1 MKRLVSITVLVGFLV
16 YTGSY
21 VFVYLFRAFRIAE
34 PADNAVVRIWHGDP
48 MIRAVLVAVLF
59 CIGLVMLLLVLL
71 DRDAGTRSGSVR
83 LRSDLSDWIEER
95 ADSTS
100 ETPDAVADRAV
111 ASYRAA
117 LEGGRP
123 LGKR

>member
-1 MKRLVSITVLVGFLV
+1 MKRLAAIAILIGFLV

-21 VFVYLFRAFRIAE
+21 VFVYLFRAFRLDE
-34 PADNAVVRIWHGDP
+34 PSEDAVVRIWHGDP

-59 CIGLVMLLLVLL
+59 AIGLVLLLLVLL
-71 DRDAGTRSGSVR
+71 QRDARGRSGSVR
-83 LRSDLSDWIEER
+83 LRSDLREWLEER
-95 ADSTS
+95 AEATN

-117 LEGGRP
+117 LEAGRP
-123 LGKR
+123 VAKR